1 MKYLLDTCI
10 VSELIAKQ
18 PNQTV
23 LTWLNAQPES
33 DMFVSVITIGEITK
47 GIRKLPDSRRKSTL
61 ESWLQQD
68 LRLRFSGRIL
78 SVELDT
84 MLLWGDLIAKLEL
97 QGRSLPL
104 MDSLIASIAIQ
115 HSLTLV
121 TRNEKDFSGTDTTIL
136 NPFNL

>member
-18 PNQTV
+18 PSQTV
-23 LTWLNAQPES
+23 LTWLNAQPER
-33 DMFVSVITIGEITK
+33 DLFLSVITIGEISK

-61 ESWLQQD
+61 EDWLQHD
-68 LRLRFSGRIL
+68 LPVRFSDRI
-78 SVELDT
+78 SILDLDA
-84 MLLWGDLIAKLEL
+84 MLLWGNLVAKLEF

-104 MDSLIASIAIQ
+104 MDSLIAAIALH

-121 TRNEKDFSGTDTTIL
+121 TRNEKDFSGIGIPIV
-136 NPFNL
+136 NPFKL